1 MINDKTL
8 AWLLEDNNPA
18 VKYRT
23 QTELLGESA
32 DNTEAKE
39 WIFGALPENWHETK
53 GLWYTYYITALAEC
67 GMKSSDIAPEHLQKA
82 FDGFDSVFDCNCGDF
97 MLLRA
102 LVKL

>member
-32 DNTEAKE
+32 DNTEAK
-39 WIFGALPENWHETK
+39 K
-53 GLWYTYYITALAEC
+53 
-67 GMKSSDIAPEHLQKA
+67 
-82 FDGFDSVFDCNCGDF
+82 
-97 MLLRA
+97 
-102 LVKL
+102 